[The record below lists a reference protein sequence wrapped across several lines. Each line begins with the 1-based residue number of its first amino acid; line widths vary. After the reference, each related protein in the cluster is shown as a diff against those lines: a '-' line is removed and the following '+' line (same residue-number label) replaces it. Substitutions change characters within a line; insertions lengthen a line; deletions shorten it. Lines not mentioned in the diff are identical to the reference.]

1 MMKNARLEKLFT
13 LSHKV
18 TVYVP
23 ATKNDEN
30 GAHPINNKKY
40 VDEIAKILSN
50 TFGGATSTDA
60 IGYWVS
66 DKKCKNGEVRGLE
79 RENTR
84 LVFAYAES
92 LEKID
97 VVIDWC
103 ELLKDKLK
111 QDNIALEIDNQMYF
125 I

>member
-30 GAHPINNKKY
+30 GAHPIDNRKFVNQ
-40 VDEIAKILSN
+40 IAEILSN
-50 TFGGATSTDA
+50 AFGGATSTDA

-66 DKKCKNGEVRGLE
+66 DKRGLE

-103 ELLKDKLK
+103 EWLKDEMK

>member
-1 MMKNARLEKLFT
+1 MKKNARLEKLFT

-23 ATKNDEN
+23 ATKNDEA
-30 GAHPINNKKY
+30 GAFPIDNTEY
-40 VDEIAKILSN
+40 VNQIAEILSN

-66 DKKCKNGEVRGLE
+66 NIRGLE
-79 RENTR
+79 KENTR

-97 VVIDWC
+97 IVIDWC
-103 ELLKDKLK
+103 EWLKDELK
-111 QDNIALEIDNQMYF
+111 QDAIALEIDNQMYF

>member
-66 DKKCKNGEVRGLE
+66 DKRGLE

-103 ELLKDKLK
+103 ELLKDELK

>member
-30 GAHPINNKKY
+30 GAHPIDNGKFVNQ
-40 VDEIAKILSN
+40 IAEILSN
-50 TFGGATSTDA
+50 AFGGATSTDA

-66 DKKCKNGEVRGLE
+66 DKRGLE

-103 ELLKDKLK
+103 EWLKDELK

>member
-30 GAHPINNKKY
+30 GTHPIDNGIFVNQ
-40 VDEIAKILSN
+40 IAEILSN
-50 TFGGATSTDA
+50 AFGGATSTDA
-60 IGYWVS
+60 IGYWAS
-66 DKKCKNGEVRGLE
+66 DKRGLE

-84 LVFAYAES
+84 LVFAYAEN

-97 VVIDWC
+97 TVIDWC
-103 ELLKDKLK
+103 EWLKDELK

>member
-1 MMKNARLEKLFT
+1 MLKNSKLEKLFV
-13 LSHKV
+13 LSHKI

-23 ATKNDEN
+23 ATMNDQN
-30 GAHPINNKKY
+30 GEAHNINNAKY
-40 VDEIAKILSN
+40 VNQIAEILSN

-66 DKKCKNGEVRGLE
+66 DKRGLE
-79 RENTR
+79 KENTR

-92 LEKID
+92 LENID
-97 VVIDWC
+97 CVIDWC
-103 ELLKDKLK
+103 EWLKIELN